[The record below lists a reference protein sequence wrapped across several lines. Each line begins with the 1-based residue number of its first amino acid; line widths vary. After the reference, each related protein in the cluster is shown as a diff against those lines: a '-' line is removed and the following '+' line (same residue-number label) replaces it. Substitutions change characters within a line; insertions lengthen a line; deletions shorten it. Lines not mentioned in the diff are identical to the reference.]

1 MDENIINQLVLLKD
15 EKKQLLEKANI
26 EKRDLTDE
34 EKKRSRE
41 IDELIFRIE
50 HNGGDL
56 NPTGF
61 IKTSV
66 KVKINN
72 NNNISSSHVDLQTP
86 TEVASENIDKPTEN
100 IQANVVEEPK
110 KEVEQIVSAP
120 IQNIDEIV
128 SAPVQNEETNI
139 TEEENIINE
148 ENIVKEENDAE
159 IGIGEELAE
168 PVIEEDIIPTPLYEG
183 DSSVEESSIS
193 EPTIEEINNTEAPKT
208 EIVIKKN
215 NKLIY
220 ILLAIIFILLAVIVF
235 LLIK

>member
-139 TEEENIINE
+139 TEEENI
-148 ENIVKEENDAE
+148 VKEENDAE

-168 PVIEEDIIPTPLYEG
+168 PVTEEEIIPTPVYEG